1 MFGSL
6 TRVRPLVSLEMRALG
21 VHLLASGE
29 RAFVYPALRVG
40 RTVLVAPRVVP
51 VGHGGRRGRS
61 CARVR
66 VLRAGDRGEA
76 IRRDG
81 DQSANRIAA
90 LFIRVALR
98 SVGRA
103 SLRASRAKS
112 ASRVSTSSETR
123 VRGQRRRNDSR
134 ERIERDLG
142 DGSMMDRAGDESSCA
157 SYERKNN
164 ASQVVDAAASRQY
177 RLS

>member
-1 MFGSL
+1 VARYLEQTIDSGSAPRRLNVPASL

-29 RAFVYPALRVG
+29 RALVYPALRVG

-81 DQSANRIAA
+81 DQSANRIHP
-90 LFIRVALR
+90 F
-98 SVGRA
+98 S
-103 SLRASRAKS
+103 S
-112 ASRVSTSSETR
+112 AVFTITSGATYERQSGQIPFTSFETR
-123 VRGQRRRNDSR
+123 GYADGANKRSSRGDA
-134 ERIERDLG
+134 
-142 DGSMMDRAGDESSCA
+142 RAN
-157 SYERKNN
+157 RT
-164 ASQVVDAAASRQY
+164 
-177 RLS
+177 LSAIPA

>member
-1 MFGSL
+1 MFASL

-81 DQSANRIAA
+81 DQSANRATLPFMCPRYDQTA
-90 LFIRVALR
+90 RR
-98 SVGRA
+98 TRA
-103 SLRASRAKS
+103 NQAKS
-112 ASRVSTSSETR
+112 LSRGSFDEFGDAR
-123 VRGQRRRNDSR
+123 RHGRHRRND
-134 ERIERDLG
+134 
-142 DGSMMDRAGDESSCA
+142 
-157 SYERKNN
+157 
-164 ASQVVDAAASRQY
+164 
-177 RLS
+177 RLAPSAIPATR

>member
-1 MFGSL
+1 MFASL

-81 DQSANRIAA
+81 DQSANRATLPFMCPRYDQQLDCA
-90 LFIRVALR
+90 TKRARIRQNP
-98 SVGRA
+98 
-103 SLRASRAKS
+103 SR
-112 ASRVSTSSETR
+112 RVSTSSETR
-123 VRGQRRRNDSR
+123 GDTDDTEETIVSRRARSRRRVN
-134 ERIERDLG
+134 
-142 DGSMMDRAGDESSCA
+142 DGSRG
-157 SYERKNN
+157 R
-164 ASQVVDAAASRQY
+164 
-177 RLS
+177 